1 VARNVATSSVRRGF
15 HIVDAL
21 NEEWGQLAPDR
32 GTVALWASRYDVLAA
47 CVDLDD
53 VLLAITH
60 EPDAALGALLTEV
73 ARKDHLAARTVLQAM
88 LGKLVRMACIDEHG
102 RVDDYVG
109 AMWLRICDYPLVQR
123 PRKIA
128 ANLALDTLKHVK
140 TEQRHAVRLEIR
152 PWPPGRRLD
161 ELHESAGRRE
171 IVDHQAHLAS
181 ITAAG
186 VLDIAAGNGLLDP
199 KARQLLGSVY
209 ADGLSGEAAAQRH
222 GTSAG
227 SVRVRCSRAVR
238 HLARHASQLAAA
250 A

>member
-21 NEEWGQLAPDR
+21 NEEWDRLAPDR
-32 GTVALWASRYDVLAA
+32 GIAALWASRHGVLAA
-47 CVDLDD
+47 CVDLND
-53 VLLAITH
+53 VLVAITR

-73 ARKDHLAARTVLQAM
+73 ASNNRLAARTVLQAM
-88 LGKLVRMACIDEHG
+88 LGKLVRMACVDEHG

-109 AMWLRICDYPLVQR
+109 AMWLRICDYPLARR

-128 ANLALDTLKHVK
+128 ANLALDTLKQVK
-140 TEQRHAVRLEIR
+140 TEQRLALRHEIR

-161 ELHESAGRRE
+161 ELHELAGQRDTT
-171 IVDHQAHLAS
+171 DHQAHLAGL
-181 ITAAG
+181 TGNA
-186 VLDIAAGNGLLDP
+186 VLDLAVRIGLLDP
-199 KARQLLGSVY
+199 KARHLLESVY

-227 SVRVRCSRAVR
+227 SIRVRCSRAVQ
-238 HLARHASQLAAA
+238 HLAQHASQLAAA

>member
-1 VARNVATSSVRRGF
+1 MARNVATGSVRRGF

-21 NEEWGQLAPDR
+21 NEEWDRLAPDR
-32 GTVALWASRYDVLAA
+32 GIAALWASKYGVLAA

-53 VLLAITH
+53 VLHAITR

-73 ARKDHLAARTVLQAM
+73 ARNDRSAARTVLQAM
-88 LGKLVRMACIDEHG
+88 LGKLVRMACVDEHG

-109 AMWLRICDYPLVQR
+109 AMWVRISDYPLARR

-128 ANLALDTLKHVK
+128 ANLALDTLKQVK
-140 TEQRHAVRLEIR
+140 AEQRLAQRLEIR

-161 ELHESAGRRE
+161 ELHESAGQRE
-171 IVDHQAHLAS
+171 SVDHSAHIAEL
-181 ITAAG
+181 TAG
-186 VLDIAAGNGLLDP
+186 GLLDL
-199 KARQLLGSVY
+199 AVGIGLLHPRSRHLLESVY
-209 ADGLSGEAAAQRH
+209 ADGLSGEVAGRRH

-238 HLARHASQLAAA
+238 HLARHAPQLAAA

>member
-21 NEEWGQLAPDR
+21 NEEWDRLAPDR
-32 GTVALWASRYDVLAA
+32 GIAALWASRHGVLAA
-47 CVDLDD
+47 CVDLND
-53 VLLAITH
+53 VLVAITR

-73 ARKDHLAARTVLQAM
+73 ARDDRLAARTVLQAM
-88 LGKLVRMACIDEHG
+88 LGKLVRMSCVDEHG
-102 RVDDYVG
+102 PVDDYVG
-109 AMWLRICDYPLVQR
+109 AMWLRILDYPLARR

-128 ANLALDTLKHVK
+128 ANLALDTLKQVK
-140 TEQRHAVRLEIR
+140 AEQRLDLRHEIW

-161 ELHESAGRRE
+161 ELHELAGQRE
-171 IVDHQAHLAS
+171 TTDHQAHLAEL
-181 ITAAG
+181 TGDA
-186 VLDIAAGNGLLDP
+186 VLDLAVGIGLLDP
-199 KARQLLGSVY
+199 KARRLLESVY

-227 SVRVRCSRAVR
+227 SIRVRCSRAVR

>member
-1 VARNVATSSVRRGF
+1 VARNVATSSVRRGY

-21 NEEWGQLAPDR
+21 NEEWDQLAPNR
-32 GTVALWASRYDVLAA
+32 GTAALWASTYGVLAA

-53 VLLAITH
+53 VLLAIAH

-73 ARKDHLAARTVLQAM
+73 AKNDRLAARTVLQAM
-88 LGKLVRMACIDEHG
+88 LGKLVRMACVDEHG
-102 RVDDYVG
+102 RIDDYVA
-109 AMWLRICDYPLVQR
+109 AMWLQICDYPLARR
-123 PRKIA
+123 PRQIA
-128 ANLALDTLKHVK
+128 ANLALDTLKQVK
-140 TEQRHAVRLEIR
+140 TEQRLGRALEIR

-161 ELHESAGRRE
+161 ELHELAGYRDS
-171 IVDHQAHLAS
+171 VDHQAHLS
-181 ITAAG
+181 ELTVDR
-186 VLDIAAGNGLLDP
+186 VLDAAVRMGLLEP
-199 KARQLLGSVY
+199 RARQLLGSVY
-209 ADGLSGEAAAQRH
+209 ADGLSGAGAAERH